1 MDFTTLPP
9 EVNSGLMYSGPG
21 AGSMREAAT
30 AWGQLAARLGAAAAD
45 YREVLEA
52 MVTEH
57 GGPTAIIEAAA
68 PYLDWIDGVAARSEL
83 AGIQLAA
90 AVNAHQE
97 VLTAMVPPPLI
108 VANRSRRQSLAAGN
122 PLAQASPVIADL
134 DAEYEQMWLRDADA
148 MCAYADA
155 STDAAA
161 LTPFASPPGN
171 PGTAAAGWTLESAP
185 DVISTGHQLMSAIP
199 DALLV
204 LSSSRRARLE
214 ACLAPVT
221 SSLSRLGSLT
231 APSDFAINHLST
243 MNKAAALQALVP
255 DSADANGDRVIA
267 GLGHGF
273 AVGLLSVP
281 HAWIAALP
289 DAVAVDIGW
298 IGAPIR
304 LVTACALP
312 GSHAASQYDG

>member
-30 AWGQLAARLGAAAAD
+30 AWGQLAVRLCAAAAGF
-45 YREVLEA
+45 REVLEA
-52 MVTEH
+52 VVTEG
-57 GGPTAIIEAAA
+57 GGPTAITEAAA
-68 PYLDWIDGVAARSEL
+68 AYVDWIDGVAARSEL

-97 VLTAMVPPPLI
+97 VVTAMVPPPLI
-108 VANRSRRQSLAAGN
+108 VANRSRRQSLVTEN
-122 PLAQASPVIADL
+122 SLAQASPAIADL

-148 MCAYADA
+148 MSAYADA

-171 PGTAAAGWTLESAP
+171 PGTAAAGWALESAP
-185 DVISTGHQLMSAIP
+185 EVISAGHQLMSAIP
-199 DALLV
+199 GTLLE
-204 LSSSRRARLE
+204 LSSSPRARLE

-221 SSLSRLGSLT
+221 PSLSKLGSLT

-243 MNKAAALQALVP
+243 MNKTAALHALMP
-255 DSADANGDRVIA
+255 DAVNANGDQVSVS
-267 GLGHGF
+267 LGRGT
-273 AVGLLSVP
+273 AVGQLSVP

-289 DAVAVDIGW
+289 DATPVHTGW

-312 GSHAASQYDG
+312 GSHAASQYEG